1 MEAWGRSTKCI
12 RCWCRLGSRMSRSSA
27 SLRAP
32 RAARVRNDCLC
43 TAGMCHSCSSRIHP
57 PRASY
62 KESAMKRTA
71 SRSAV
76 TAGGARAA
84 ITSRCSR
91 RCRAWGPR
99 SAAPCCGI
107 LADCKACC
115 APARPTSSKLPVSAQ
130 RSRGAFMI
138 TSTPATSTPMLWN
151 VPNTLT
157 WIRIAAIP
165 LIVVFFYAPYTWADP
180 AAGLLFAAAG
190 ITDSLD
196 GYFARRLGQTS
207 RLGAFLDPVADK
219 LIVAVALVLLVSK
232 DPRAFIVL
240 TAAVTIGREIAV
252 SALREWMA
260 EIGQR
265 RKVAVSQ
272 LGKYKT
278 TLQIIGLS
286 MMLYRRDLFGMPT
299 YVVGVVFTVVAAVLT
314 LYSMVTYLRV
324 AWPELRR

>member
-1 MEAWGRSTKCI
+1 
-12 RCWCRLGSRMSRSSA
+12 
-27 SLRAP
+27 LRG
-32 RAARVRNDCLC
+32 V
-43 TAGMCHSCSSRIHP
+43 
-57 PRASY
+57 
-62 KESAMKRTA
+62 
-71 SRSAV
+71 
-76 TAGGARAA
+76 
-84 ITSRCSR
+84 
-91 RCRAWGPR
+91 
-99 SAAPCCGI
+99 
-107 LADCKACC
+107 
-115 APARPTSSKLPVSAQ
+115 
-130 RSRGAFMI
+130 FMI
-138 TSTPATSTPMLWN
+138 TSTPVTSPLMVWN

-165 LIVVFFYAPYTWADP
+165 LIVVLFYAPYPWADP

-232 DPRAFIVL
+232 DPRPLIVL

-286 MMLYRRDLFGMPT
+286 MMLYRRDLIGLPT
-299 YVVGVVFTVVAAVLT
+299 YFIGVVLTVVAAILT
-314 LYSMVTYLRV
+314 LSSMVAYLRV

>member
-1 MEAWGRSTKCI
+1 
-12 RCWCRLGSRMSRSSA
+12 
-27 SLRAP
+27 
-32 RAARVRNDCLC
+32 
-43 TAGMCHSCSSRIHP
+43 
-57 PRASY
+57 
-62 KESAMKRTA
+62 
-71 SRSAV
+71 
-76 TAGGARAA
+76 
-84 ITSRCSR
+84 
-91 RCRAWGPR
+91 
-99 SAAPCCGI
+99 
-107 LADCKACC
+107 
-115 APARPTSSKLPVSAQ
+115 
-130 RSRGAFMI
+130 
-138 TSTPATSTPMLWN
+138 MLWN

-219 LIVAVALVLLVSK
+219 LIVAVVLVLLVSK
-232 DPRAFIVL
+232 DPRALIVL

-299 YVVGVVFTVVAAVLT
+299 YLVGVVFTVVAAVLT